1 MKRDRFSTKGKD
13 FWNKEYKSAGHLA
26 LSNNPSE
33 DFMKFTRWL
42 LREHGNEFLSKRAS
56 ALDLGCGNGR
66 NLIYLSQ
73 NFGVKGLGIDI
84 SKEAIEQAK
93 SMSADLPLE
102 YIVGSIAT
110 DLPVPDSS
118 QTFVMDMMTSHFL
131 KLDER
136 EKLISEIARVL
147 KPGGWLF
154 LKTFLKDEDEHAQ
167 RLIKENPAEEK
178 NSYIH
183 PKIGLAE
190 HVFTEDEIEKSLK
203 DKFTIE
209 KITKSH
215 GHLKNGQAFKRRS
228 MSIYAQRNFD

>member
-1 MKRDRFSTKGKD
+1 VERKEGRAQLNPLRKVAD
-13 FWNKEYKSAGHLA
+13 F
-26 LSNNPSE
+26 
-33 DFMKFTRWL
+33 
-42 LREHGNEFLSKRAS
+42 
-56 ALDLGCGNGR
+56 GCGNGR
-66 NLIYLSQ
+66 NLVFLSEQ
-73 NFGVKGLGIDI
+73 FGMRGVGYDI
-84 SKEAIEQAK
+84 SREAIAQAVEL
-93 SMSADLPLE
+93 SNGLPIE
-102 YIVGSIAT
+102 YEVRSIEGTFPNLT
-110 DLPVPDSS
+110 DESITLAL
-118 QTFVMDMMTSHFL
+118 DMMTSHFL